1 MGLRELM
8 LPAGESEG
16 ECEGDGESGK
26 EWWEWQGVVG
36 VARSG
41 GSVYCLG
48 KFTSQKG
55 FSHQMFWQLAA
66 AFFFN
71 GVRPFHGLVGK
82 Y

>member
-1 MGLRELM
+1 MRE
-8 LPAGESEG
+8 SV
-16 ECEGDGESGK
+16 K
-26 EWWEWQGVVG
+26 EMVK

-66 AFFFN
+66 AFFFS
-71 GVRPFHGLVGK
+71 GAHPFLRSCRKVLK
-82 Y
+82 